1 MNKII
6 LVLVTLLLPFALS
19 SQSKFDQIGDVGIY
33 GGLGMNNHSAGFKFL
48 PQYPSCCPD
57 YETGEGFGINLGLL
71 ANYNINRDMQVGLK
85 IGYSDLSALISQ
97 TENKIIDNNQGTQS
111 NGLIRHDLD
120 VTLPS
125 IVFEPTISTNII
137 ENLKGFV
144 GVGFNYIISGD
155 ITQEETLE
163 KPTDVTF
170 ENGKA
175 TRNKVSGPLDKLSS
189 ILPLI
194 SLGASYDLPLD
205 NNNDM
210 FLSPTISYTHRFGN
224 VVSDLDWNVTTLNL
238 GVQLK
243 YSIKEKPVVKEPEP
257 VVPIEP
263 EIIIPM
269 ATSAIVAD
277 FQVKLNEEYSSDTI
291 FVKYDK
297 DLKFEA
303 ILGYVF
309 FEEND
314 ATIPPRYDLITNK
327 EAEVFKTDKLNFDN
341 SLSGYHNILNI
352 LGQRFQK
359 FPEVKIDLI
368 GCNSDFELEQ
378 GNKELSKNRAETVR
392 DYFVNT
398 WNLNP
403 DRFTISARNLPET
416 PSKTDNEFG
425 RAENRRVEIVPQ
437 DWTIF
442 KPQLMSDTTSS
453 TDKNLEVTMLP
464 KVNSKLP
471 LTNWEIEIFN
481 NDGVKKT
488 FSGLGNPP
496 ESLEWNP
503 IEDLGK
509 LPTEDN
515 PLSFKLNVRDSIGT
529 EKSFAGEVLT
539 NEKNSSEMSFVQKFV
554 NDAKTEK
561 YNLILFGYNIT
572 QLPPVAEVTLNLV
585 KERITD
591 KSQIVSIE
599 GYSDMIGDEE
609 YNVKL
614 SYDRAIAVAK
624 ALDVSDV
631 KAIGRGKIKNE
642 IYDNKLPEG
651 RFYSRSVIITLQ
663 GTKK

>member
-1 MNKII
+1 MKKIA
-6 LVLVTLLLPFALS
+6 LVLLAILIPFALIG
-19 SQSKFDQIGDVGIY
+19 QSKVDQIGDIGIY
-33 GGLGMNNHSAGFKFL
+33 GGMGLNNYSTSFQSL
-48 PQYPSCCPD
+48 PNFPCCSPN
-57 YETGEGFGINLGLL
+57 YESGDGLGINLGFL
-71 ANYNINRDMQVGLK
+71 ANYNINSEMQIGVK

-97 TENKIIDNNQGTQS
+97 TENGIFDNNLGTQS
-111 NGLIRHDLD
+111 NGVIRHDLD
-120 VTLPS
+120 VQLPS
-125 IVFEPTISTNII
+125 VVFEPTISMTII
-137 ENLKGFV
+137 EKLKGFL
-144 GVGFNYIISGD
+144 GVGFNYLLSADIS
-155 ITQEETLE
+155 QKEVLE
-163 KPTDVTF
+163 QPNDVTF
-170 ENGKA
+170 ENNKA
-175 TRNKVSGPLDKLSS
+175 VRNEVSGTLDDISS
-189 ILPLI
+189 ILPLV

-205 NNNDM
+205 NNDDM
-210 FLSPTISYTHRFGN
+210 FLSPNVSYTHRFGN
-224 VVSDLDWNVTTLNL
+224 VIPDLEWTVSTLNL

-243 YSIKEKPVVKEPEP
+243 YSLKEKPIVKEPEP
-257 VVPIEP
+257 VIPIEP
-263 EIIIPM
+263 EIIVPV
-269 ATSAIVAD
+269 ATSAIAAN
-277 FQVKLNEEYSSDTI
+277 FQVKLNEEYSKDTI

-314 ATIPPRYDLITNK
+314 ANIPPRYDLISES
-327 EAEVFKTDKLNFDN
+327 EAAKFKTDKLNFEN

-368 GCNSDFELEQ
+368 GCNSDFDLEK
-378 GNKELSKNRAETVR
+378 GNKGLSQQRAETVR

-464 KVNSKLP
+464 KVDSKLP

-481 NDGVKKT
+481 NEGVKKT
-488 FSGLGNPP
+488 FNGEGNPP
-496 ESLEWNP
+496 KTLDWNP
-503 IEDLGK
+503 LDDLGT
-509 LPTEDN
+509 LPTEGN

-529 EKSFAGEVLT
+529 EKSFVGEILT

-554 NDAKTEK
+554 NDAKIEK
-561 YNLILFGYNIT
+561 YNLILFGYNVT
-572 QLPPVAEVTLNLV
+572 KLPPVAEVTLNLV

-609 YNVKL
+609 YNVTL

-624 ALDVSDV
+624 ALEVSND
-631 KAIGRGKIKNE
+631 KAIGRGKVKNE

-651 RFYSRSVIITLQ
+651 RFYSRSVIVTLK
-663 GTKK
+663 GNKK

>member
-1 MNKII
+1 MKNIT
-6 LVLVTLLLPFALS
+6 LVLLAFLLPIALF
-19 SQSKFDQIGDVGIY
+19 SQSKLDQIGDIGIY
-33 GGLGMNNHSAGFKFL
+33 GGMGMNNHSTGFGFL
-48 PQYPSCCPD
+48 PQYPSCCPN
-57 YETGEGFGINLGLL
+57 YKTGEGFGINLGLL
-71 ANYNINRDMQVGLK
+71 ANYNINRDMQVGVK
-85 IGYSDLSALISQ
+85 VGYSDLSALISQ
-97 TENKIIDNNQGTQS
+97 TESKIVDNNQGTFS
-111 NGLIRHDLD
+111 NGLVRHDLD

-125 IVFEPTISTNII
+125 IVFEPTVSINLI

-144 GVGFNYIISGD
+144 GVGFNYLLSGD
-155 ITQEETLE
+155 ITQKETLE
-163 KPTDVTF
+163 QPTDVTF

-175 TRNKVSGPLDKLSS
+175 TRNEVSGPLDNLSS
-189 ILPLI
+189 ILPLV

-205 NNNDM
+205 NNNNM
-210 FLSPTISYTHRFGN
+210 FLSPTVSYTYRFGN
-224 VVSDLDWNVTTLNL
+224 VVSGLDWTVSSLNL
-238 GVQLK
+238 GVQIK
-243 YSIKEKPVVKEPEP
+243 YSIKDKPIIKEQEP
-257 VVPIEP
+257 IKPIEP
-263 EIIIPM
+263 EIIVPI
-269 ATSAIVAD
+269 AVSAIAAD
-277 FQVKLNEEYSSDTI
+277 FKVKLNEEYSSDTI

-314 ATIPPRYDLITNK
+314 ATIPARYDLISAAK
-327 EAEVFKTDKLNFDN
+327 AEVFTTDNLNFDN

-359 FPEVKIDLI
+359 FPDVKIDLV
-368 GCNSDFELEQ
+368 GCNSDFDIEQ
-378 GNKELSKNRAETVR
+378 GNKGLSQQRAETVR

-398 WNLNP
+398 WKLSP
-403 DRFTISARNLPET
+403 ERFTITARNLPET

-453 TDKNLEVTMLP
+453 AGKNLEVTMLP
-464 KVNSKLP
+464 KVDSKLP
-471 LTNWEIEIFN
+471 LTNWEIQIFN
-481 NDGVKKT
+481 NEGVKKT
-488 FSGLGNPP
+488 FSGVGNPP

-503 IEDLGK
+503 ITDLGK

-515 PLSFKLNVRDSIGT
+515 PLNFKLKVRDSIGT
-529 EKSFAGEVLT
+529 EESFTGEILT
-539 NEKNSSEMSFVQKFV
+539 NEKNSSDLSFVQKFV
-554 NDAKTEK
+554 NDGKIEK

-572 QLPPVAEVTLNLV
+572 QLPPVAVVTLNLV

-599 GYSDMIGDEE
+599 GYSDMIGDED

-614 SYDRAIAVAK
+614 SQDRALAVAK
-624 ALDVSDV
+624 ALNVSDD
-631 KAIGRGKIKNE
+631 KAIGRGKVKNE

-651 RFYSRSVIITLQ
+651 RFYSRSVIVTLK
-663 GTKK
+663 GTK

>member
-6 LVLVTLLLPFALS
+6 LVLLTLLLPFALS
-19 SQSKFDQIGDVGIY
+19 SQSKFDQIGDIGIY
-33 GGLGMNNHSAGFKFL
+33 GGVGMNNHSTGFKFL
-48 PQYPSCCPD
+48 PQYPSCCPN
-57 YETGEGFGINLGLL
+57 YETGDGFGISLGLL
-71 ANYNINRDMQVGLK
+71 ANYNINPDMQVGVK

-97 TENKIIDNNQGTQS
+97 TESKIIDNNQGTQS

-144 GVGFNYIISGD
+144 GVGFNYLLSGD
-155 ITQEETLE
+155 ITQEEILE

-175 TRNKVSGPLDKLSS
+175 TRNKVSGPLDNLSS

-224 VVSDLDWNVTTLNL
+224 VVSDLDWTISTINL

-243 YSIKEKPVVKEPEP
+243 YSIKDKPIVKEPEP

-263 EIIIPM
+263 EIIVPI
-269 ATSAIVAD
+269 ATSAIAAN

-309 FEEND
+309 FEENNT
-314 ATIPPRYDLITNK
+314 TIPPRYDLISNK

-359 FPEVKIDLI
+359 FPEVKIDLV
-368 GCNSDFELEQ
+368 GCNSDFDIEQ
-378 GNKELSKNRAETVR
+378 GNKELSQKRAETVR

-398 WNLNP
+398 WKLNP

-416 PSKTDNEFG
+416 PSKTDNEYG

-464 KVNSKLP
+464 KVDSKLP

-481 NDGVKKT
+481 NEGVKKS

-529 EKSFAGEVLT
+529 EESFAGEILT

-624 ALDVSDV
+624 ALEVSDE

>member
-1 MNKII
+1 MKNIT
-6 LVLVTLLLPFALS
+6 LVLLAFLLPLALI
-19 SQSKFDQIGDVGIY
+19 SQSKIDQIGDIGIY
-33 GGLGMNNHSAGFKFL
+33 GGMGMNNHSTGFGFL
-48 PQYPSCCPD
+48 PQYPSCCPN
-57 YETGEGFGINLGLL
+57 YETGEGFGINLGFL
-71 ANYNINRDMQVGLK
+71 ANYNINRDMQVGFK

-97 TENKIIDNNQGTQS
+97 TESKIVDNNQGTFS

-125 IVFEPTISTNII
+125 LVFEPTISLNLI

-144 GVGFNYIISGD
+144 GVGFNYLLSGE
-155 ITQEETLE
+155 ITQKETLE
-163 KPTDVTF
+163 QPTDVTF

-175 TRNKVSGPLDKLSS
+175 TRNEVSGPLDNLSS

-210 FLSPTISYTHRFGN
+210 FLSPTISYTHRFGY
-224 VVSDLDWNVTTLNL
+224 VVSGLDWTVSTLNL

-243 YSIKEKPVVKEPEP
+243 YSIKDRPKVKEPEP
-257 VVPIEP
+257 VKPIEP
-263 EIIIPM
+263 EIIAPI
-269 ATSAIVAD
+269 ATSAIAAD

-314 ATIPPRYDLITNK
+314 AAIPARYDLISS
-327 EAEVFKTDKLNFDN
+327 EQAEVFTTDNLNFDN

-359 FPEVKIDLI
+359 FPDVKIDLV
-368 GCNSDFELEQ
+368 GCNSDFDIEQ
-378 GNKELSKNRAETVR
+378 GNKGLSQQRAETVR

-398 WNLNP
+398 WKLNP
-403 DRFTISARNLPET
+403 SRFTISARNLPET

-453 TDKNLEVTMLP
+453 AGKNLQVTMVP
-464 KVNSKLP
+464 KVDSKLP
-471 LTNWEIEIFN
+471 LTNWEIQIFN

-488 FSGLGNPP
+488 FSGVGNPP

-503 IEDLGK
+503 LEDLSK
-509 LPTEDN
+509 LPTEEN
-515 PLSFKLNVRDSIGT
+515 PLNFKLNVRDSIGT
-529 EKSFAGEVLT
+529 EESFTGEILT

-561 YNLILFGYNIT
+561 YNLILFGYNVT

-614 SYDRAIAVAK
+614 SYDRALVVAK
-624 ALDVSDV
+624 ALEVSTD
-631 KAIGRGKIKNE
+631 KAIGRGKVKNE

-651 RFYSRSVIITLQ
+651 RFYSRSVIVTLK
-663 GTKK
+663 GTK

>member
-1 MNKII
+1 MKKLI
-6 LVLVTLLLPFALS
+6 LVLLALVLPITLI
-19 SQSKFDQIGDVGIY
+19 SQSKIDQIGDIGIY
-33 GGLGMNNHSAGFKFL
+33 GGMGFNSYSTSFQSLPGFPCCSPNYESGNGLGMNFGF
-48 PQYPSCCPD
+48 
-57 YETGEGFGINLGLL
+57 L
-71 ANYNINRDMQVGLK
+71 ANYNINRDLQIGVK
-85 IGYSDLSALISQ
+85 IGFSDLSALISQ
-97 TENKIIDNNQGTQS
+97 TENGIFDNNLGTKS
-111 NGLIRHDLD
+111 NGVIRHDLD
-120 VTLPS
+120 VSLPS
-125 IVFEPTISTNII
+125 ILFEPTISTSII

-144 GVGFNYIISGD
+144 GLGFNYLLSAELSQKEI
-155 ITQEETLE
+155 LE
-163 KPTDVTF
+163 QPTDVTF
-170 ENGKA
+170 ENGRA
-175 TRNKVSGPLDKLSS
+175 TRNEISGSLENISS
-189 ILPLI
+189 ILPLVSI
-194 SLGASYDLPLD
+194 GASYDLPLD

-224 VVSDLDWNVTTLNL
+224 VVPDVDWTVSTLNL
-238 GVQLK
+238 DVQIK
-243 YSIKEKPVVKEPEP
+243 YNLKEKPIVKEPEP
-257 VVPIEP
+257 IVPVEP
-263 EIIIPM
+263 EIIIPI
-269 ATSAIVAD
+269 ATSAIAAD

-309 FEEND
+309 FEENE
-314 ATIPPRYDLITNK
+314 ANIPTRYDLISNK

-359 FPEVKIDLI
+359 FPDVKIDLI
-368 GCNSDFELEQ
+368 GCNSDFDIEQ
-378 GNKELSKNRAETVR
+378 GNKELSQKRAETVR

-398 WNLNP
+398 WKLNP

-464 KVNSKLP
+464 KVDSKLP

-481 NDGVKKT
+481 NEGVKKS

-529 EKSFAGEVLT
+529 EKSFAGEILT

-554 NDAKTEK
+554 NDAKIEK

-624 ALDVSDV
+624 ALEVSND
-631 KAIGRGKIKNE
+631 KAIGRGKVKNE

-651 RFYSRSVIITLQ
+651 RFYSRSVIVTLK

>member
-1 MNKII
+1 MKKIT
-6 LVLVTLLLPFALS
+6 LVLLAFLLPFALI
-19 SQSKFDQIGDVGIY
+19 SQGKLDQIGDIGIY
-33 GGLGMNNHSAGFKFL
+33 GGMGLNKYSTSFQSLPNYPCCNPNYESGDGLGMNLGF
-48 PQYPSCCPD
+48 
-57 YETGEGFGINLGLL
+57 L
-71 ANYNINRDMQVGLK
+71 ANYNINDELQVGLK
-85 IGYSDLSALISQ
+85 LGFSDLSALISQ
-97 TENKIIDNNQGTQS
+97 SEYGIFDNNLGTKS

-120 VTLPS
+120 VKLPS
-125 IVFEPTISTNII
+125 IVFEPTVSMVLI
-137 ENLKGFV
+137 ENLKGYL
-144 GVGFNYIISGD
+144 GVGLNYLLSAD
-155 ITQEETLE
+155 LSQKETLE
-163 KPTDVTF
+163 QPNDVTF

-175 TRNKVSGPLDKLSS
+175 VRNEKSGTLENITS
-189 ILPLI
+189 ILPLVT
-194 SLGASYDLPLD
+194 LGASYDLPLD
-205 NNNDM
+205 NNSDM

-224 VVSDLDWNVTTLNL
+224 VVPEVDWAVSTLNL

-243 YSIKEKPVVKEPEP
+243 YSLKEKPIVKELEP
-257 VVPIEP
+257 VKPIEP
-263 EIIIPM
+263 EIIVPI
-269 ATSAIVAD
+269 ATSAIAAN

-314 ATIPPRYDLITNK
+314 ANIPARYDLISES
-327 EAEVFKTDKLNFDN
+327 EAEVFKTDKLKFEN

-359 FPEVKIDLI
+359 FPEVKIDLV
-368 GCNSDFELEQ
+368 GCNSDFDLEQ
-378 GNKELSKNRAETVR
+378 GNKEISQKRAETVR

-398 WNLNP
+398 WKLNP

-464 KVNSKLP
+464 KVDSKLP
-471 LTNWEIEIFN
+471 LTNWEIQIFN

-488 FSGLGNPP
+488 FAGVGTPP

-503 IEDLGK
+503 LEELGA

-529 EKSFAGEVLT
+529 EKSFAGEILT
-539 NEKNSSEMSFVQKFV
+539 DEKNSSEMSFVQKFV

-561 YNLILFGYNIT
+561 YNLILFGYNVT

-614 SYDRAIAVAK
+614 SQDRALTVAK
-624 ALDVSDV
+624 ALNVSSE
-631 KAIGRGKIKNE
+631 KAIGRGKVKNE

-651 RFYSRSVIITLQ
+651 RFYSRSVIVTLQ
-663 GTKK
+663 GNK

>member
-1 MNKII
+1 MKKIT
-6 LVLVTLLLPFALS
+6 LVLLAFIIPIALI
-19 SQSKFDQIGDVGIY
+19 SQSKVDQIGDIGIY
-33 GGLGMNNHSAGFKFL
+33 GGMGLNKYSTSFQSLPNFPCCSPNYESGDGLGMNLGF
-48 PQYPSCCPD
+48 
-57 YETGEGFGINLGLL
+57 L
-71 ANYNINRDMQVGLK
+71 ANYNINRDMQIGVK

-97 TENKIIDNNQGTQS
+97 TENGIFDNNLGTQS
-111 NGLIRHDLD
+111 NGVIRHDLD
-120 VTLPS
+120 VKLPS
-125 IVFEPTISTNII
+125 IVFEPTVSMSLI

-144 GVGFNYIISGD
+144 GIGFNYLLSGD
-155 ITQEETLE
+155 INQKEILE
-163 KPTDVTF
+163 QPTDVTF

-175 TRNKVSGPLDKLSS
+175 SRNEVSGSLDNLSS
-189 ILPLI
+189 ILPLV

-205 NNNDM
+205 NNSDM
-210 FLSPTISYTHRFGN
+210 FLSPTISYTHRFGD
-224 VVSDLDWNVTTLNL
+224 VVSGVEWAVSTLNL

-243 YSIKEKPVVKEPEP
+243 YSIKDRPKVKEPEP
-257 VVPIEP
+257 IKPIEP
-263 EIIIPM
+263 EIIIPI
-269 ATSAIVAD
+269 ATSAIAAN

-314 ATIPPRYDLITNK
+314 PTIPPRYDLITES

-359 FPEVKIDLI
+359 FPEVKIDLV
-368 GCNSDFELEQ
+368 GCNSDFDLEQ
-378 GNKELSKNRAETVR
+378 GNTGLSQKRAETVR

-398 WNLNP
+398 WKLNP
-403 DRFTISARNLPET
+403 DRFTISSRNLPET

-453 TDKNLEVTMLP
+453 TDKNLEVTMIP
-464 KVNSKLP
+464 KVDSKLP
-471 LTNWEIEIFN
+471 LTNWEIQIFN

-488 FSGLGNPP
+488 FAGVGNPP
-496 ESLEWNP
+496 TSLEWNP
-503 IEDLGK
+503 LEDLGT
-509 LPTEDN
+509 LPTEEN

-529 EKSFAGEVLT
+529 EESFAGEILT

-554 NDAKTEK
+554 NDAKIEK

-624 ALDVSDV
+624 ALEVSND
-631 KAIGRGKIKNE
+631 KAIGRGKVKNE

-651 RFYSRSVIITLQ
+651 RFYSRSVIVTLQ
-663 GTKK
+663 GTK

>member
-1 MNKII
+1 MKKIT
-6 LVLVTLLLPFALS
+6 LVLLAFIIPIALI
-19 SQSKFDQIGDVGIY
+19 SQSKVDQIGDIGIY
-33 GGLGMNNHSAGFKFL
+33 GGMGLNKYSTSFQSLPNFPCCSPNYESGDGLGMNLGF
-48 PQYPSCCPD
+48 
-57 YETGEGFGINLGLL
+57 L
-71 ANYNINRDMQVGLK
+71 ANYNINRDMQIGVK

-97 TENKIIDNNQGTQS
+97 TENGIFDNNLGTQS
-111 NGLIRHDLD
+111 NGVIRHDLD
-120 VTLPS
+120 VKLPS
-125 IVFEPTISTNII
+125 IVFEPTVSMSLI

-144 GVGFNYIISGD
+144 GVGFNYLLSGD
-155 ITQEETLE
+155 INQKEILE
-163 KPTDVTF
+163 QPTDVTF

-175 TRNKVSGPLDKLSS
+175 SRNEVSGSLDNLSS
-189 ILPLI
+189 ILPLV

-205 NNNDM
+205 NNSDM
-210 FLSPTISYTHRFGN
+210 FLSPTISYTHRFGD
-224 VVSDLDWNVTTLNL
+224 VVSGVEWAVSTLNL

-243 YSIKEKPVVKEPEP
+243 YSIKDRPKVKEPEP
-257 VVPIEP
+257 VKQIEP
-263 EIIIPM
+263 EIIVPI
-269 ATSAIVAD
+269 ATSAIAAN

-314 ATIPPRYDLITNK
+314 PTIPPRYDLITES

-359 FPEVKIDLI
+359 FPEVKIDLV
-368 GCNSDFELEQ
+368 GCNSDFDLEQ
-378 GNKELSKNRAETVR
+378 GNKGLSQQRAETVR

-398 WNLNP
+398 WKLNP
-403 DRFTISARNLPET
+403 DRFTISSRNLPET

-453 TDKNLEVTMLP
+453 TDKNLEVTMIP
-464 KVNSKLP
+464 KVDSKLP
-471 LTNWEIEIFN
+471 LTNWEIQIFN

-488 FSGLGNPP
+488 FAGVGNPP
-496 ESLEWNP
+496 TSLEWNP
-503 IEDLGK
+503 LEDLGT
-509 LPTEDN
+509 LPTEEN

-529 EKSFAGEVLT
+529 EESFAGEILT

-554 NDAKTEK
+554 NDAKIEK

-624 ALDVSDV
+624 ALEVSND
-631 KAIGRGKIKNE
+631 KAIGRGKVKNE

-651 RFYSRSVIITLQ
+651 RFYSRSVIVTLQ
-663 GTKK
+663 GTK

>member
-1 MNKII
+1 MKKII
-6 LVLVTLLLPFALS
+6 IVLIAFLLPIFLM
-19 SQSKFDQIGDVGIY
+19 SQGKIDQIGDIGIY
-33 GGLGMNNHSAGFKFL
+33 GGMGINQYSTSFQSLPNFPCCGTNYESGDGLGMNFGF
-48 PQYPSCCPD
+48 
-57 YETGEGFGINLGLL
+57 L
-71 ANYNINRDMQVGLK
+71 ANYNINSDLQIGVKL
-85 IGYSDLSALISQ
+85 GYSDLSALISQ
-97 TENKIIDNNQGTQS
+97 TENKIVPGPDNEPRNGVFLHEID
-111 NGLIRHDLD
+111 
-120 VTLPS
+120 VALPS
-125 IVFEPTISTNII
+125 ILFEPTITANII
-137 ENLKGFV
+137 ENLNGFV
-144 GVGFNYIISGD
+144 GVGFNYLLSAD
-155 ITQEETLE
+155 IKQKETL
-163 KPTDVTF
+163 KQPQDITF
-170 ENGKA
+170 ENGK
-175 TRNKVSGPLDKLSS
+175 TVRNEVSGSLENISS
-189 ILPLI
+189 ILPLV
-194 SLGASYDLPLD
+194 SLGVSYDLPLD

-210 FLSPTISYTHRFGN
+210 FLSPTVSYTHRFGN
-224 VVSDLDWNVTTLNL
+224 VVSDVEWTVSSLNL

-243 YSIKEKPVVKEPEP
+243 YSIKEKPIVKEPEP

-263 EIIIPM
+263 EIIIPI

-309 FEEND
+309 FEEYD
-314 ATIPPRYDLITNK
+314 SKIPDRYDLISEK

-359 FPEVKIDLI
+359 FPNVKIDLV
-368 GCNSDFELEQ
+368 GCNSDFDLEQ
-378 GNKELSKNRAETVR
+378 GNKELSQKRAETVR
-392 DYFVNT
+392 DYFVNV
-398 WNLNP
+398 WKLNP

-416 PSKTDNEFG
+416 PSKTDNEYG

-464 KVNSKLP
+464 KVDSKLP
-471 LTNWEIEIFN
+471 LTNWEIQIFN
-481 NDGVKKT
+481 NEGVKKT
-488 FSGLGNPP
+488 FSGIGNPP

-509 LPTEDN
+509 LPTEEN

-529 EKSFAGEVLT
+529 EKSFTGEILT

-554 NDAKTEK
+554 NDAKIEK

-614 SYDRAIAVAK
+614 SYDRAIAVAN
-624 ALDVSDV
+624 ALEVSSD
-631 KAIGRGKIKNE
+631 KAIGRGKVKNE

-651 RFYSRSVIITLQ
+651 RFYSRSVIVTLK

>member
-1 MNKII
+1 MKKYI
-6 LVLVTLLLPFALS
+6 LVLLAFFIPFILI
-19 SQSKFDQIGDVGIY
+19 SQSKIDQIGDIGIY
-33 GGLGMNNHSAGFKFL
+33 GGMGLNSYTTSFQSLPGFPCCSPNYESGDGLGMNFGF
-48 PQYPSCCPD
+48 
-57 YETGEGFGINLGLL
+57 L
-71 ANYNINRDMQVGLK
+71 ANYNIDRDLQIGLK

-97 TENKIIDNNQGTQS
+97 DEEGIFDNNLGTKS

-120 VTLPS
+120 VSLPS
-125 IVFEPTISTNII
+125 ITFEPTLSTRII
-137 ENLKGFV
+137 ENLNGFI
-144 GVGFNYIISGD
+144 GIGFNYLLSGD
-155 ITQEETLE
+155 IEQKETLIR
-163 KPTDVTF
+163 PNDVTF

-175 TRNKVSGPLDKLSS
+175 TRNEVSGSITNLTS
-189 ILPLI
+189 ILPLV

-210 FLSPTISYTHRFGN
+210 FLSPNISYTHRFGN
-224 VVSDLDWNVTTLNL
+224 VVPDVEWTVITLNL

-243 YSIKEKPVVKEPEP
+243 YNLKEKPVSKEPEP
-257 VVPIEP
+257 IVPIEP
-263 EIIIPM
+263 EIIVPIV
-269 ATSAIVAD
+269 TSAIAAD

-309 FEEND
+309 FEEYESK
-314 ATIPPRYDLITNK
+314 IPERYDLISK
-327 EAEVFKTDKLNFDN
+327 DEAEVFKTDKLNFDN

-359 FPEVKIDLI
+359 FPDVKIDLV
-368 GCNSDFELEQ
+368 GCNSDFDLEQ
-378 GNKELSKNRAETVR
+378 GNKELSRKRAETVR
-392 DYFVNT
+392 DYFVNV

-416 PSKTDNEFG
+416 PSKTDNEYG

-453 TDKNLEVTMLP
+453 TDKNLEVTMIP
-464 KVNSKLP
+464 KVDSKLP
-471 LTNWEIEIFN
+471 LTNWEIQIFDN
-481 NDGVKKT
+481 EGVKKT
-488 FSGLGNPP
+488 FSGLGSPP
-496 ESLEWNP
+496 SSLEWNP
-503 IEDLGK
+503 ISDLNE

-515 PLSFKLNVRDSIGT
+515 PLSFKLKVKDSIGT
-529 EKSFAGEVLT
+529 EKSFVGEVLT

-554 NDAKTEK
+554 NDAKIEK

-624 ALDVSDV
+624 ALEVSND
-631 KAIGRGKIKNE
+631 KAIGRGKVKNE

-651 RFYSRSVIITLQ
+651 RFYSRSVIVTLQ

>member
-1 MNKII
+1 MKKNI
-6 LVLVTLLLPFALS
+6 LVLLTILLPIALV
-19 SQSKFDQIGDVGIY
+19 SQSKVDQIGDIGIY
-33 GGLGMNNHSAGFKFL
+33 GGMGLNNYSTSFQSLPNFPCCSPNYKSGDGLGMNFGF
-48 PQYPSCCPD
+48 
-57 YETGEGFGINLGLL
+57 L
-71 ANYNINRDMQVGLK
+71 ANYNIDKDLQVGLK

-97 TENKIIDNNQGTQS
+97 TENEIIRNAQNEPT

-120 VTLPS
+120 VQLPS
-125 IVFEPTISTNII
+125 VVFEPTVSMAII
-137 ENLKGFV
+137 ENLKGFL
-144 GVGFNYIISGD
+144 GLGFNYLLSVDIS
-155 ITQEETLE
+155 QKETLE
-163 KPTDVTF
+163 KPKNMTF
-170 ENGKA
+170 ENGR
-175 TRNKVSGPLDKLSS
+175 TVRNEKSGTLDNIST
-189 ILPLI
+189 ILPLV

-210 FLSPTISYTHRFGN
+210 FLSPTVSYTHRFGN
-224 VVSDLDWNVTTLNL
+224 VVPEVEWTVSTLNL

-243 YSIKEKPVVKEPEP
+243 YSLKEKPEIKKPEP
-257 VVPIEP
+257 IKPVEP
-263 EIIIPM
+263 EIIVPI
-269 ATSAIVAD
+269 ATSAIAAD

-309 FEEND
+309 FEENES
-314 ATIPPRYDLITNK
+314 TIPPRYDLINEQEAK
-327 EAEVFKTDKLNFDN
+327 EFKTDKLNFEN

-359 FPEVKIDLI
+359 FPEVKINLV
-368 GCNSDFELEQ
+368 GCNSDFESEQ
-378 GNKELSKNRAETVR
+378 GNKTLSMNRAENVC
-392 DYFVNT
+392 DYFVQT
-398 WNLNP
+398 WNLSP
-403 DRFTISARNLPET
+403 ERFTITARNLPET
-416 PSKTDNEFG
+416 PSKTDNEYG

-464 KVNSKLP
+464 KVDSKLP
-471 LTNWEIEIFN
+471 ITNWEIEIFN
-481 NDGVKKT
+481 NEGVAKT
-488 FSGLGNPP
+488 FAGKGTPP
-496 ESLEWNP
+496 SSLEWNP
-503 IEDLGK
+503 LDDLGE
-509 LPTEDN
+509 LPTEEN
-515 PLSFKLNVRDSIGT
+515 PLSFKLNLRDSLGT
-529 EKSFAGEVLT
+529 EKSFAGEILT

-599 GYSDMIGDEE
+599 GYSDMIGDED
-609 YNVKL
+609 YNVTL
-614 SYDRAIAVAK
+614 SYDRALAVAK
-624 ALDVSDV
+624 ALEVSTD
-631 KAIGRGKIKNE
+631 KAIGRGKVKNE

-651 RFYSRSVIITLQ
+651 RFYSRSVIVTLK
-663 GTKK
+663 GNK